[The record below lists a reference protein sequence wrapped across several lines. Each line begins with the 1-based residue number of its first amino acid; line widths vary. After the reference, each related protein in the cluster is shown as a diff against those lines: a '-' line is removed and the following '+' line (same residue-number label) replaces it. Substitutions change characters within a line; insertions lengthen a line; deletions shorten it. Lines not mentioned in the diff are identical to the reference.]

1 MQAVTYLGDR
11 LKNLLTRR
19 VLTQHEL
26 ANKAGVSINALNRIE
41 LSKSEPHMSALRKL
55 ARVLDVAPSELVG
68 E

>member
-26 ANKAGVSINALNRIE
+26 ANKASVSINALNRIE

-55 ARVLDVAPSELVG
+55 ARVLDVAPTDLLG

>member
-55 ARVLDVAPSELVG
+55 ARVLDVAPTDLLG

>member
-11 LKNLLTRR
+11 LKNLLIRR

-55 ARVLDVAPSELVG
+55 ARVLDVAPTDLLG